1 MRWHAGLHSVP
12 DVSRPPYR
20 IVQPQR
26 IKVVPDDHRD
36 RRTGCAA
43 LSIME
48 VLLQTILSV
57 DTPPLAPFW
66 IVVLSHL
73 VATGTFFS
81 AACYPSGFRP
91 KIKVPGRGPLLV

>member
-1 MRWHAGLHSVP
+1 MTAQDGRRVWWCRQGEVGLHSVP

-20 IVQPQR
+20 IVHPQR

-48 VLLQTILSV
+48 VLLQTIISV
-57 DTPPLAPFW
+57 DTPPLAPFC
-66 IVVLSHL
+66 IVVL
-73 VATGTFFS
+73 
-81 AACYPSGFRP
+81 
-91 KIKVPGRGPLLV
+91 